1 MEMVEKP
8 AIDWGAAALTLPGQ
22 TQSGDLYLVRYF
34 PKGALVA
41 VVDGLG
47 HGEEAAAAA
56 HIALQTLESGAEDS
70 VISIIRRCHERLR
83 STRGVVMSMASFNAV
98 DSTITWLGVG
108 NVAGVILHRDA
119 MLPGRESL
127 LLRGGVVGD
136 QLPRLTASI
145 IPVKRNDVLI
155 FATDG
160 IQSAFPEV
168 LNLYDSPQ
176 QIADNILERYA
187 RRTDDALVLVA
198 RFMNG
203 HDEIKHE

>member
-1 MEMVEKP
+1 M
-8 AIDWGAAALTLPGQ
+8 
-22 TQSGDLYLVRYF
+22 
-34 PKGALVA
+34 
-41 VVDGLG
+41 
-47 HGEEAAAAA
+47 
-56 HIALQTLESGAEDS
+56 
-70 VISIIRRCHERLR
+70 
-83 STRGVVMSMASFNAV
+83 
-98 DSTITWLGVG
+98 
-108 NVAGVILHRDA
+108 
-119 MLPGRESL
+119 
-127 LLRGGVVGD
+127 GD